1 MGMTNTTTTTTTE
14 DVDIEAVTDASSTS
28 SSEEVDCR
36 MSNLDDELDALDGTD
51 LGAFLLDTFVPED
64 VIGTPYQH
72 PYEVVGGGGGSG
84 GCDTAMAPTMNAM
97 MTRDESTSSSIDM
110 TDVANA
116 AMLMVDM
123 PELLADV

>member
-1 MGMTNTTTTTTTE
+1 MMGMTNTTTTTA

-28 SSEEVDCR
+28 SSEEVDRR
-36 MSNLDDELDALDGTD
+36 MPNLDDELDALDGTD
-51 LGAFLLDTFVPED
+51 LGEFLLDTFVPED

-72 PYEVVGGGGGSG
+72 PYEVVGGGGG
-84 GCDTAMAPTMNAM
+84 GCDAATAPTMNVM
-97 MTRDESTSSSIDM
+97 MTRDASTSSSTDM